1 MLYPAELQRHFLLPP
16 CQGMRSYYNGFPA
29 KMQAV
34 VIQSA
39 CAAKTKMECPAPAAG
54 FSLVIKA
61 CPTYFPG
68 VSAPLARGLLLC
80 LMHTFP
86 LRSPPAAGVSRLP
99 KEHSNGIPLF
109 FTFFDFFSKKCLHF
123 AFLFAIIIRH
133 PAARGTKMN
142 MGAFPSGQWGQTV
155 NLLLNASVVRIHQL
169 PPKTTSFG
177 LSFLFSPVIPTAQ

>member
-39 CAAKTKMECPAPAAG
+39 CAAKTKKECPAYAAG

-68 VSAPLARGLLLC
+68 VPAPLAR
-80 LMHTFP
+80 
-86 LRSPPAAGVSRLP
+86 A
-99 KEHSNGIPLF
+99 F
-109 FTFFDFFSKKCLHF
+109 FF
-123 AFLFAIIIRH
+123 A
-133 PAARGTKMN
+133 
-142 MGAFPSGQWGQTV
+142 
-155 NLLLNASVVRIHQL
+155 
-169 PPKTTSFG
+169 
-177 LSFLFSPVIPTAQ
+177 